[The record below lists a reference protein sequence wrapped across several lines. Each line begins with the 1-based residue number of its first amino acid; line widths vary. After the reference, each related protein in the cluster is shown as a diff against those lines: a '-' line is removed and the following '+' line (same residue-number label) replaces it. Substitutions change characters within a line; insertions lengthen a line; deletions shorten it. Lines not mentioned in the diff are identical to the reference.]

1 MYTEADHE
9 VHFSDSFSSEQIT
22 SVLLFSQPTLLYYF
36 KILIII
42 LQLFG
47 GESPQ
52 RAETALGVCVQ
63 QSGDLTRECYT
74 EWS

>member
-22 SVLLFSQPTLLYYF
+22 SVLFFSQPTLLYYF
-36 KILIII
+36 KLLIII

-47 GESPQ
+47 AEISTESCNSAGCVCA
-52 RAETALGVCVQ
+52 AERGP
-63 QSGDLTRECYT
+63 Y
-74 EWS
+74 